1 MSEVNFEDFEGTV
14 RSLASMPL
22 LKSLYISLQEEGEVD
37 LIIRTLPGLEFL
49 NGLPVDRESLE
60 YEGEEDD
67 GRADSDEDFEG

>member
-14 RSLASMPL
+14 RSLATMPQ

-67 GRADSDEDFEG
+67 GRADSDEDLEG

>member
-1 MSEVNFEDFEGTV
+1 M
-14 RSLASMPL
+14 
-22 LKSLYISLQEEGEVD
+22 D

-49 NGLPVDRESLE
+49 NGLPVDRESLG